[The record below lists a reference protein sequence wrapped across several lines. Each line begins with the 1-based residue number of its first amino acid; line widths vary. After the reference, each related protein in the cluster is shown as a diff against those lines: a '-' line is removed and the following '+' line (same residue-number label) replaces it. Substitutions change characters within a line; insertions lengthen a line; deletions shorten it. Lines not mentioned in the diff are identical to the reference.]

1 MEKYI
6 EDYEKYYD
14 DLRDAEAEYQNL
26 INQRIDLQLEKVQ
39 YKVELELD
47 VENDEMEL
55 LEYQL
60 SLIED
65 DAFKS
70 AEAISLL
77 TKQAESL
84 YDQIQ
89 VNKQGLNDALGL
101 SLSAGEIAS
110 VMAGD
115 LSVLDGKTFTA
126 DQISAIR
133 DYRDN
138 LIALNEQYN

>member
-84 YDQIQ
+84 YD
-89 VNKQGLNDALGL
+89 
-101 SLSAGEIAS
+101 
-110 VMAGD
+110 
-115 LSVLDGKTFTA
+115 
-126 DQISAIR
+126 
-133 DYRDN
+133 
-138 LIALNEQYN
+138 